1 MSLAMFLMR
10 SVGINVSLESLLGS
24 MFPSNEFLPAWF
36 GGFILHLIVGAIAG
50 LVYAFVFEVA
60 VQRSGPV
67 IGAGM
72 GLAHGMLAGLFMS
85 AIPAMNPL
93 DPTITSAP
101 GAFLSHMALG
111 PLMFLLLHCIFGA
124 VVGTVYGPPLQRP
137 HVYYNRPI

>member
-10 SVGINVSLESLLGS
+10 SFGINVNLESLLGS
-24 MFPSNEFLPAWF
+24 MLPSNGFLPAWF

-67 IGAGM
+67 VGAGM

-93 DPTITSAP
+93 DPTTTSAP
-101 GAFLSHMALG
+101 GAFLSHMTFG
-111 PLMFLLLHCIFGA
+111 PLVFLLLHCIFGA
-124 VVGTVYGPPLQRP
+124 VVGTVYGPPLQHS
-137 HVYYNRPI
+137 HVYSDRPV